1 MTLALL
7 AVNLLLGASMV
18 SGVAPPRTQFR
29 IDPTVE
35 GLKHDGY
42 VVEQAPD
49 GALTV
54 RGKRPRSLF
63 FAAGEVSRW
72 ANAKSYPF
80 VRDPFFAT
88 RALSYG
94 KSIHPLREWIAATG
108 CNLVQVGRDGAVTLE
123 KSMPEVFERL
133 SAKDRESLV
142 QRNAE
147 DRERLAR
154 LVRECAAA
162 DVPAYQLLYGCDASK
177 WSKPLLDALLAAH
190 PSAAATP
197 PVKSWEK
204 GILCPSDQATWTF
217 LSAYAAEIAQ
227 LAPFEGLIVTFWDD
241 YGLNCK
247 CARCR
252 KLGLDRFG
260 NQIAVIIACYER
272 ALRKLGKKL
281 IVRTWSS
288 GAPHDLKG
296 EWVHAP
302 GYAGVEDAF
311 ALWGKTFE
319 YAAKGTVFQTK
330 VYNCDCQ
337 PNPPFSNL
345 LGRAEPHREF
355 AEWQITGQT
364 VGRQW
369 LPASVVNHTAKTMR
383 RAAELVGAE
392 GGVFLYAGRYKNPGY
407 EALDDIANSV
417 NVHAWRQLSW
427 NPEEDIDGLWREWAQ
442 PIYSNATESVI
453 AALRETEAISVAA
466 FSPLGLGAP
475 TESEF
480 ARTIK
485 RREDLLRYT
494 NRHYLPEGKAALE
507 PTLANV
513 VRVGA
518 EKDDALRRLDG
529 AIGRLEVATNAGDL
543 DPEKSAELLL
553 RLRWMRTHLFCSRI
567 LDLGLWRLR
576 YLKELPPGQQAEAS
590 IIHEVREDFRE
601 LRRETLKLFEHDP
614 KMRMSFYPDAL
625 GEHKISLG
633 SPIPLM
639 REIMAECE
647 GGLGRQ

>member
-1 MTLALL
+1 
-7 AVNLLLGASMV
+7 
-18 SGVAPPRTQFR
+18 
-29 IDPTVE
+29 
-35 GLKHDGY
+35 
-42 VVEQAPD
+42 
-49 GALTV
+49 
-54 RGKRPRSLF
+54 
-63 FAAGEVSRW
+63 
-72 ANAKSYPF
+72 
-80 VRDPFFAT
+80 
-88 RALSYG
+88 
-94 KSIHPLREWIAATG
+94 
-108 CNLVQVGRDGAVTLE
+108 
-123 KSMPEVFERL
+123 
-133 SAKDRESLV
+133 
-142 QRNAE
+142 
-147 DRERLAR
+147 
-154 LVRECAAA
+154 
-162 DVPAYQLLYGCDASK
+162 
-177 WSKPLLDALLAAH
+177 
-190 PSAAATP
+190 
-197 PVKSWEK
+197 
-204 GILCPSDQATWTF
+204 
-217 LSAYAAEIAQ
+217 
-227 LAPFEGLIVTFWDD
+227 
-241 YGLNCK
+241 
-247 CARCR
+247 
-252 KLGLDRFG
+252 
-260 NQIAVIIACYER
+260 
-272 ALRKLGKKL
+272 
-281 IVRTWSS
+281 
-288 GAPHDLKG
+288 
-296 EWVHAP
+296 
-302 GYAGVEDAF
+302 
-311 ALWGKTFE
+311 
-319 YAAKGTVFQTK
+319 
-330 VYNCDCQ
+330 
-337 PNPPFSNL
+337 
-345 LGRAEPHREF
+345 
-355 AEWQITGQT
+355 
-364 VGRQW
+364 
-369 LPASVVNHTAKTMR
+369 MR

-567 LDLGLWRLR
+567 LDLGL
-576 YLKELPPGQQAEAS
+576 
-590 IIHEVREDFRE
+590 
-601 LRRETLKLFEHDP
+601 P